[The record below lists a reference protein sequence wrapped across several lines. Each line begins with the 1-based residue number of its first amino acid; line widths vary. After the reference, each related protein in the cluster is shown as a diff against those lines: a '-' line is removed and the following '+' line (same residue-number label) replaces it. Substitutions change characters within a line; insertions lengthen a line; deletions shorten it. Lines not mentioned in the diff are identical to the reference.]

1 MAFNTRY
8 ERTGSLFQKP
18 FKRRLVDSDHYFAAL
33 VR

>member
-1 MAFNTRY
+1 MALSIRF

-18 FKRRLVDSDHYFAAL
+18 FKRRLVDSDHYFAVL